1 MAYSDVSAE
10 DRDFASRF
18 PSANNVKAENIRK
31 RIASAGAN
39 PDTAAGAP
47 PQAKTGPTGATVYQ
61 SKQPDAPSS
70 FYDMQRDPE
79 QTKLAEKRA
88 KDAGSTN
95 YKDFMY
101 MSNEKDAEYNRLTAL
116 VESQF
121 GATAKQKST
130 LSGRPSTGA
139 KGGASL
145 YNQTGTGLYTV

>member
-31 RIASAGAN
+31 RIEAAGAN
-39 PDTAAGAP
+39 PETSPGKPTGAQP
-47 PQAKTGPTGATVYQ
+47 GPTGATVYQ

-70 FYDMQRDPE
+70 FYDMQRDPAE
-79 QTKLAEKRA
+79 TKAAEKRA

-101 MSNEKDAEYNRLTAL
+101 MSSEKTDEYNRLTAL